1 MTNHRAPQRSV
12 AWAIIASVLLLAV
25 TLSTASATGTI
36 TPGFVD
42 NCGIWPP
49 EATAN
54 SQRWIRFTVNW
65 RATGANP
72 DIIDGVTIAGVNF
85 HNREAYYD
93 GATSYTYNGELNEGG
108 RVDGVWDVSAGS
120 LSSYGAIVNSSG
132 TGTRTMTVGPFA
144 AYHNDWLVGSLPI
157 TTGSTITLYLYW
169 QEWTGTAYAPRTA
182 TANFIHRTTPVPTN
196 PTGARPFLPDFGE
209 FQGWNSGEATEVDPL
224 VVKRSASGSLT
235 NPDNGS
241 SSDEFE
247 FRVKYFSG
255 RTSWPELQPQWR
267 RWRSNGGGYGSG
279 YANFDQFAEACIAG
293 NLDPDGSDLPHGH
306 KRVWSDGSSNDWM
319 YGTGSDHHFDHI
331 GNGEA
336 GMGGMNPEAV
346 LIVDRQYDNPHFMVR
361 ESGTSLRSGI
371 VYRYTLRASNLLRL
385 LRNIFSL
392 SFDPMGNDR
401 WDTQFTGISGYPTA
415 NGYVSMRAGG
425 HTYEFLT
432 SRDWDPPVW
441 YVTQSQQDGGR
452 HIGKLSVALRGRPG
466 ETLQA
471 INLLNEGATPTTS
484 YHTEELHNWIAND
497 AYGPEGYGYTQ
508 NSQDKTQY
516 PKVDPVLSAHPWFH
530 DYAAG
535 VLPAGP
541 LTSSFSY
548 PEYNFTNPET
558 GRPVPGQ
565 PQEGPLGPDVL
576 GAYPNPFNPW
586 GREDGGE
593 SFWPWGKAA
602 GPIETAVSGG
612 YRSATTAHA
621 GESVRRFTND
631 DTIYPNFA
639 NTWEDTY
646 IHPYVGGKWTTDT
659 NFIFRINYW
668 QSENQG
674 PSPGGEIAVY
684 IRQTDDTGLALGPWR
699 SYTMSKADPNDNEF
713 RDGCVYYYEATG
725 NELGGPGDYQYYFK
739 ASDGEGVAIFPNRTT
754 NDPGGLGVGAGDN
767 DYYWFRVNHKPQLS
781 DKDVSPK
788 SAPIGQHFQYSVKY
802 ADMDG
807 EMRVGGGTGRQLGD
821 PPFRSVVHID
831 YSGKENVAEI
841 TAVDPALNRITYTA
855 PRSYA
860 TSELVNK
867 QVRLA
872 PDFLPNIVNDGV
884 AGNWVVAAN
893 SRTDQTTGTID
904 LVDVTGLNVGD
915 DFSIW
920 FTAIMQ
926 PDDPSDVNY
935 RDGAV
940 YKYETS
946 SGNVELGEGTH
957 QYYFEYSDDWAVWV
971 DWAHYFG
978 VAGATRPINQRVAG
992 EIVRDPEAEFHVGP
1006 EVIHNT
1012 PPHLSRFYFAPPGSD
1027 RVEEATATSVKYSRP
1042 GGLTAYA
1049 PDDVLQDKY
1058 LQILTGDAAGRV
1070 YTISGNTGDTITVAA
1085 GDPLADG
1092 IVQGNRMRI
1101 FDHQLDGYL
1110 SWAYDSDDDDGTA
1123 ATPFRL
1129 YVTYHDA
1136 ENNAPSALKLRLY
1149 NASDVLVGTYSL
1161 AQVNPN
1167 DKVFA
1172 DGAEYCTIDEILLAP
1187 GTYTIRG
1194 QAYDGLEW
1202 YGTQYGEIA
1211 NESTYFGPLTATAP
1225 SPEINVAANGPDI
1238 APNTPPMLGFDV
1250 GEGTVASFT
1259 AANILTYTD
1268 GTGADAIGTD
1278 AVVEV
1283 DFGGGDVYRV
1293 ESHDPATDTLTL
1305 EAGSDPAGDG
1315 HGTGAAFTALVG
1327 LDPESG
1333 LDSDTYTYWIVYT
1346 DVDDYAG
1353 VRGNPPDYVNV
1364 FIDNTEFAMVEYDPA
1379 DTDMTDGKLYYYSTN
1394 SLSISEN
1401 HTYYFMTSDR
1411 LDQTRLPSAAPT
1423 QFDGPIVHVNNAPV
1437 LTDGEVDPTSGTEND
1452 PGTGDP
1458 VRYDFR
1464 VVYTDADNHAPAYV
1478 RAHVHNTSQ
1487 AGASWLQFEMA
1498 PVTADPDFDP
1508 LVDIPAGDEDLY
1520 DGSYTNGEI
1529 FYAAAYAFNAG
1540 FNQIGDGNH
1549 EFYFTAEDIH
1559 SLTARD
1565 PETGVTPEYY
1575 DGPTIND
1582 APEAPADGFAPASP
1596 DYPATTPDTNDPA
1609 NLTVVDTT
1617 TPRISWTPASD
1628 PNATDTAATLS
1639 YEVEIATDKLIT
1651 ASLMTLTSNPGEAY
1665 VDVPAA
1671 TPLLDKTAYFYR
1683 VRTLD
1688 DSGATSDW
1696 TYETPADPFEMVTA
1710 FYVNTNHAPEWD
1722 SPTVGQFTPTGDV
1735 NTLTPLLDWP
1745 DGLDQDTGDPVS
1757 SLLYRVQVDDNS
1769 NFNDPE
1775 WDSGTVADPWQ
1786 LAAGVTEAQV
1796 TAGALQWGVTYY
1808 WRVQIYDGEATS
1820 AWTNELV
1827 PAILPSFY
1835 TTQNTRPLPPTAL
1848 TTPASGAV
1856 ISSARPSFMW
1866 QAGSDAEDAA
1876 DLLHYEIQLDAD
1888 NDWTSWSTGAN
1899 LLGNTASGDEIT
1911 DDNETTTSMTAA
1923 SSAALAIE
1931 NGRYWWRVR
1940 TVDNEGL
1947 KSDWS
1952 ASQSFW
1958 LNLGN
1963 DAPNQPDIST
1973 FSPEDGAVVLDPPG
1987 HGDESESPLS
1997 WAFPGDP
2004 DPNDTTAQVRYVV
2017 ELTATDPSDAGF
2029 DPATDI
2035 NHTLSVGYG
2044 TTTVDAPA
2052 DLTRNVIWYWRVTAQ
2067 DHDGASSTASA
2078 WSAFTIQAPPTLAS
2092 GRVTPATAL
2101 QADTVTFRVDYTD
2114 RDNNPPTTITVH
2126 VRQPGGA
2133 WVNMLMAR
2141 DTTATGNLGDS
2152 DYTNGETFFVEA
2164 HGVGVNPIGD
2174 GDHEFYFTANDGE
2187 ASHENTRHPLAAGAF
2202 LNGPEINDPPDA
2214 LADADFD
2221 DASLVDNVINGV
2233 VITDTT
2239 PLFQWLATSDPNAS
2253 DTPDLLAY
2261 EIQLSQDPE
2270 FGTGVQTR
2278 QTLANVTTLEWP
2290 AALASGHWYWRVRG
2304 IDDGTPPLAAEWSTA
2319 GGTTF
2324 GAVTH
2329 FRINQ
2334 PPTWTTAV
2342 IGDFTPPTGSSV
2354 TTLTPELVWPAA
2366 DDVDDAAGTLQ
2377 YRVEVDD
2384 NASFNATEF
2393 DSDWLTA
2400 GTRTA
2405 TVPGGAL
2412 SAGVTYYWRVTARD
2426 DDGALSAATSAQPTD
2441 DPAGPGFALTFT
2453 TLGNRKPLPPASGFS
2468 PAIDVNLGE
2477 AQTRRP
2483 TFSFNAASDPD
2494 ETDTVETLR
2503 YEVQLD
2509 TNNDWSDGTNLI
2521 DAADRISL
2529 PGAPQVIMTVASAEL
2544 GPDVVGDMDLQYY
2557 WRVRT
2562 LDDGGLASDW
2572 SATQTFWLNTQNE
2585 APWAPASGFLP
2596 EPEGGATDVWVPDA
2610 PGTAGVD
2617 PLMWDAAQDPDHR
2630 HDPDYFADQLRYTV
2644 QLSTNA
2650 DFSTIPHEI
2659 TTAYG
2664 TTQAAV
2670 PSDLTRGVTWY
2681 WRVFTEDIE
2690 GAVSADPSHA
2700 GGVADPAPS
2709 FRINRAPELSN
2720 GSVQEVV
2727 PGSIGENDSF
2737 RFEVTYSDLD
2747 AHAPAT
2753 IVVIVTPQTPGPG
2766 TPITFTMQEQGVA
2779 PFDYTAG
2786 AVFEAV
2792 VTGVEIGDGDH
2803 SFYFSATD
2811 GIAQAPTLLYDPALP
2826 PNTEFQG
2833 PNVNDAPNAVTSGFV
2848 PATTD
2853 PVTVLDTRIPTIR
2866 WTAATDPNATDTAGT
2881 LTYRVEFSTT
2891 GSADPLGF
2899 VPQGAYTRT
2908 TAAGATNATPMA
2920 ALPEGTWYYRIITID
2935 DDAAESAPSPE
2946 QMFLIKLNHAPNAPV
2961 PAAEY
2966 VPANASYTTDQTP
2979 LLQWPEGT
2987 DPDPLDTPN
2996 TLAYDVQLDDNSNFS
3011 SPIVDIRTPVGQTE
3025 FQVVTSLGIGTTYYW
3040 RVRTVD
3046 DDGDT
3051 SQWTEEQLGLANPL
3065 NFRVTDNM
3073 PPNPPT
3079 DGFVPTGSIEV
3090 GNSRPT
3096 LSWNDGSDPDPNDT
3110 IDVLHYQV
3118 QLDDNDDWSDANIF
3132 TTPASETA
3140 DGVTAITLPM
3150 DLTENAQHWWRVRT
3164 VDAQGLTSVWSAVQ
3178 DFYVNQVNDPPTA
3191 PASGFS
3197 PAEGVSTSLQ
3207 RPTLLWDP
3215 ADDPDPSDDETN
3227 LTYIVELNTD
3237 ATFADPAY
3245 SFESIVGQ
3253 PSVTVASAL
3262 TRDQWFWRVR
3272 SRDNGGS
3279 LSPWSPVQDFVVA
3292 GNNAPTAPVDGFV
3305 PSQGNP
3311 VFSLRPTLSWS
3322 DGSDPDPSDTIATL
3336 HYEVQLDD
3344 NDDWSDANVF
3354 EAGAHP
3360 AATTADGVCQVILS
3374 LDLTENLQY
3383 WYRVR
3388 TVDDEGATSDWSASQ
3403 FFWVN
3408 RENEAPLAPAAGLRP
3423 NNGEVTELQR
3433 PPLTWNAGTD
3443 PDNPSAACRRTD
3455 TPATLTYVVEL
3466 TTDPGFG
3473 TVSYQ
3478 YSTTTPGQTQLI
3490 PDEDLADLTTWYW
3503 RVRTVDDE
3511 GARSPWSLV
3520 QFFAIDTNNQAPV
3533 LSNGTVTPVLGYLNT
3548 TFELSVVYTDA
3559 DDDPPI
3565 GDIMVHVGSNSID
3578 LVMQRD
3584 PNDTDAYSDGVTYLA
3599 SVRGDHPALGLGGYE
3614 HYYYVAGTTNRHP
3627 ALPDAIVGPVVHV
3640 RGSIRITD
3648 DAWADADAFEEGDT
3662 VYVEVTDADEN
3673 LNPAVA
3679 ETLIVT
3685 VSVPGGDSEAVQLT
3699 ETGPDTALFRGYVD
3713 MLGAAGANG
3722 DGQLNVISG
3731 PAGRQIAATWADPDE
3746 IPAGGS
3752 PVSAYADVTDT
3763 IAPRPVAGSELTL
3776 TCGSEGISA
3785 TIDWQAYDAAV
3796 QDHNQPDV
3804 AEYHVW
3810 QSSTNFSDT
3819 AAATH
3824 IGTVPAGTQMFEAT
3838 GLTVGE
3844 DYFFAVSVA
3853 DEVPNENAVVAAKS
3867 MTTLDTEP
3875 PALENW
3881 QFDAAGGSVSFELTD
3896 NSGVDMTTFSLVVD
3910 GMDVAAD
3917 ATWDASDI
3925 TRVPVSYAPSD
3936 GWGYNRQVDF
3946 AVDASDVHGNAMATF
3961 TAQEDAPV
3969 DDVDPIADQFNPADG
3984 STDVAI
3990 DTAISVRLRDGAAGV
4005 DTDSVVMTVNGDDV
4019 SEHLTFDPVPDG
4031 ARLPQVIATYQPE
4044 APLSYGTLHQVHVEF
4059 SDNVGND
4066 VAADWTFTTM
4076 AEPTFEIRGTIT
4088 DGDGNAMPGI
4098 QVGAGTVSAT
4108 TDGNGAYRLQGLTAG
4123 DYTVTPTKAEH
4134 VFDPV
4139 SRDVT
4144 VGPDASDI
4152 DFTGSL
4158 MTYSVSGRVT
4168 LAGVGLE
4175 GVRVSA
4181 GTGTDVTTDADG
4193 LYEITGLPNGV
4204 YTVQCALDRNGD
4216 GFEDCTYT
4224 PQTRTASVESAD
4236 LPGVNF
4242 TATAVTYSISGTIS
4256 DNSGNRLAGVTVSDG
4271 TRSAI
4276 TNEAGQFTVSGV
4288 PASTV
4293 TLTPT
4298 KSGLA
4303 FDPETREVTV
4313 PPDTTGNNFTAY
4325 TEFAHSFGAGL
4336 RMVSVPAAPPRGR
4349 DRAVD
4354 IFQTDAVGRWNA
4366 QATPQAYVMG
4376 SNAPDHL
4383 ELQVRPGAAFFVNF
4397 PRATNVRVPGDA
4409 ISSTSNFSVGVAT
4422 G

>member
-1 MTNHRAPQRSV
+1 
-12 AWAIIASVLLLAV
+12 
-25 TLSTASATGTI
+25 G
-36 TPGFVD
+36 
-42 NCGIWPP
+42 
-49 EATAN
+49 
-54 SQRWIRFTVNW
+54 
-65 RATGANP
+65 
-72 DIIDGVTIAGVNF
+72 
-85 HNREAYYD
+85 
-93 GATSYTYNGELNEGG
+93 
-108 RVDGVWDVSAGS
+108 
-120 LSSYGAIVNSSG
+120 
-132 TGTRTMTVGPFA
+132 
-144 AYHNDWLVGSLPI
+144 
-157 TTGSTITLYLYW
+157 
-169 QEWTGTAYAPRTA
+169 
-182 TANFIHRTTPVPTN
+182 
-196 PTGARPFLPDFGE
+196 
-209 FQGWNSGEATEVDPL
+209 
-224 VVKRSASGSLT
+224 
-235 NPDNGS
+235 
-241 SSDEFE
+241 
-247 FRVKYFSG
+247 
-255 RTSWPELQPQWR
+255 
-267 RWRSNGGGYGSG
+267 
-279 YANFDQFAEACIAG
+279 
-293 NLDPDGSDLPHGH
+293 
-306 KRVWSDGSSNDWM
+306 
-319 YGTGSDHHFDHI
+319 
-331 GNGEA
+331 
-336 GMGGMNPEAV
+336 
-346 LIVDRQYDNPHFMVR
+346 
-361 ESGTSLRSGI
+361 
-371 VYRYTLRASNLLRL
+371 
-385 LRNIFSL
+385 
-392 SFDPMGNDR
+392 
-401 WDTQFTGISGYPTA
+401 
-415 NGYVSMRAGG
+415 
-425 HTYEFLT
+425 
-432 SRDWDPPVW
+432 
-441 YVTQSQQDGGR
+441 
-452 HIGKLSVALRGRPG
+452 
-466 ETLQA
+466 
-471 INLLNEGATPTTS
+471 
-484 YHTEELHNWIAND
+484 
-497 AYGPEGYGYTQ
+497 
-508 NSQDKTQY
+508 
-516 PKVDPVLSAHPWFH
+516 
-530 DYAAG
+530 
-535 VLPAGP
+535 
-541 LTSSFSY
+541 
-548 PEYNFTNPET
+548 
-558 GRPVPGQ
+558 
-565 PQEGPLGPDVL
+565 
-576 GAYPNPFNPW
+576 
-586 GREDGGE
+586 
-593 SFWPWGKAA
+593 
-602 GPIETAVSGG
+602 
-612 YRSATTAHA
+612 
-621 GESVRRFTND
+621 
-631 DTIYPNFA
+631 
-639 NTWEDTY
+639 
-646 IHPYVGGKWTTDT
+646 
-659 NFIFRINYW
+659 
-668 QSENQG
+668 
-674 PSPGGEIAVY
+674 
-684 IRQTDDTGLALGPWR
+684 
-699 SYTMSKADPNDNEF
+699 
-713 RDGCVYYYEATG
+713 
-725 NELGGPGDYQYYFK
+725 
-739 ASDGEGVAIFPNRTT
+739 
-754 NDPGGLGVGAGDN
+754 
-767 DYYWFRVNHKPQLS
+767 
-781 DKDVSPK
+781 
-788 SAPIGQHFQYSVKY
+788 
-802 ADMDG
+802 
-807 EMRVGGGTGRQLGD
+807 
-821 PPFRSVVHID
+821 
-831 YSGKENVAEI
+831 
-841 TAVDPALNRITYTA
+841 
-855 PRSYA
+855 
-860 TSELVNK
+860 
-867 QVRLA
+867 
-872 PDFLPNIVNDGV
+872 
-884 AGNWVVAAN
+884 
-893 SRTDQTTGTID
+893 
-904 LVDVTGLNVGD
+904 
-915 DFSIW
+915 
-920 FTAIMQ
+920 
-926 PDDPSDVNY
+926 
-935 RDGAV
+935 
-940 YKYETS
+940 
-946 SGNVELGEGTH
+946 
-957 QYYFEYSDDWAVWV
+957 
-971 DWAHYFG
+971 
-978 VAGATRPINQRVAG
+978 
-992 EIVRDPEAEFHVGP
+992 
-1006 EVIHNT
+1006 
-1012 PPHLSRFYFAPPGSD
+1012 
-1027 RVEEATATSVKYSRP
+1027 
-1042 GGLTAYA
+1042 
-1049 PDDVLQDKY
+1049 
-1058 LQILTGDAAGRV
+1058 
-1070 YTISGNTGDTITVAA
+1070 
-1085 GDPLADG
+1085 
-1092 IVQGNRMRI
+1092 
-1101 FDHQLDGYL
+1101 
-1110 SWAYDSDDDDGTA
+1110 
-1123 ATPFRL
+1123 
-1129 YVTYHDA
+1129 
-1136 ENNAPSALKLRLY
+1136 
-1149 NASDVLVGTYSL
+1149 
-1161 AQVNPN
+1161 
-1167 DKVFA
+1167 
-1172 DGAEYCTIDEILLAP
+1172 
-1187 GTYTIRG
+1187 
-1194 QAYDGLEW
+1194 
-1202 YGTQYGEIA
+1202 
-1211 NESTYFGPLTATAP
+1211 
-1225 SPEINVAANGPDI
+1225 
-1238 APNTPPMLGFDV
+1238 
-1250 GEGTVASFT
+1250 
-1259 AANILTYTD
+1259 
-1268 GTGADAIGTD
+1268 
-1278 AVVEV
+1278 
-1283 DFGGGDVYRV
+1283 
-1293 ESHDPATDTLTL
+1293 
-1305 EAGSDPAGDG
+1305 
-1315 HGTGAAFTALVG
+1315 
-1327 LDPESG
+1327 
-1333 LDSDTYTYWIVYT
+1333 
-1346 DVDDYAG
+1346 
-1353 VRGNPPDYVNV
+1353 
-1364 FIDNTEFAMVEYDPA
+1364 
-1379 DTDMTDGKLYYYSTN
+1379 
-1394 SLSISEN
+1394 
-1401 HTYYFMTSDR
+1401 
-1411 LDQTRLPSAAPT
+1411 
-1423 QFDGPIVHVNNAPV
+1423 
-1437 LTDGEVDPTSGTEND
+1437 
-1452 PGTGDP
+1452 
-1458 VRYDFR
+1458 
-1464 VVYTDADNHAPAYV
+1464 
-1478 RAHVHNTSQ
+1478 
-1487 AGASWLQFEMA
+1487 
-1498 PVTADPDFDP
+1498 
-1508 LVDIPAGDEDLY
+1508 
-1520 DGSYTNGEI
+1520 
-1529 FYAAAYAFNAG
+1529 
-1540 FNQIGDGNH
+1540 
-1549 EFYFTAEDIH
+1549 
-1559 SLTARD
+1559 
-1565 PETGVTPEYY
+1565 
-1575 DGPTIND
+1575 
-1582 APEAPADGFAPASP
+1582 
-1596 DYPATTPDTNDPA
+1596 
-1609 NLTVVDTT
+1609 
-1617 TPRISWTPASD
+1617 
-1628 PNATDTAATLS
+1628 
-1639 YEVEIATDKLIT
+1639 
-1651 ASLMTLTSNPGEAY
+1651 
-1665 VDVPAA
+1665 
-1671 TPLLDKTAYFYR
+1671 
-1683 VRTLD
+1683 
-1688 DSGATSDW
+1688 
-1696 TYETPADPFEMVTA
+1696 
-1710 FYVNTNHAPEWD
+1710 
-1722 SPTVGQFTPTGDV
+1722 
-1735 NTLTPLLDWP
+1735 
-1745 DGLDQDTGDPVS
+1745 
-1757 SLLYRVQVDDNS
+1757 
-1769 NFNDPE
+1769 
-1775 WDSGTVADPWQ
+1775 
-1786 LAAGVTEAQV
+1786 
-1796 TAGALQWGVTYY
+1796 
-1808 WRVQIYDGEATS
+1808 
-1820 AWTNELV
+1820 
-1827 PAILPSFY
+1827 
-1835 TTQNTRPLPPTAL
+1835 
-1848 TTPASGAV
+1848 
-1856 ISSARPSFMW
+1856 
-1866 QAGSDAEDAA
+1866 
-1876 DLLHYEIQLDAD
+1876 
-1888 NDWTSWSTGAN
+1888 
-1899 LLGNTASGDEIT
+1899 
-1911 DDNETTTSMTAA
+1911 
-1923 SSAALAIE
+1923 
-1931 NGRYWWRVR
+1931 
-1940 TVDNEGL
+1940 
-1947 KSDWS
+1947 
-1952 ASQSFW
+1952 
-1958 LNLGN
+1958 
-1963 DAPNQPDIST
+1963 
-1973 FSPEDGAVVLDPPG
+1973 
-1987 HGDESESPLS
+1987 
-1997 WAFPGDP
+1997 
-2004 DPNDTTAQVRYVV
+2004 
-2017 ELTATDPSDAGF
+2017 
-2029 DPATDI
+2029 
-2035 NHTLSVGYG
+2035 
-2044 TTTVDAPA
+2044 
-2052 DLTRNVIWYWRVTAQ
+2052 
-2067 DHDGASSTASA
+2067 
-2078 WSAFTIQAPPTLAS
+2078 
-2092 GRVTPATAL
+2092 
-2101 QADTVTFRVDYTD
+2101 
-2114 RDNNPPTTITVH
+2114 
-2126 VRQPGGA
+2126 
-2133 WVNMLMAR
+2133 
-2141 DTTATGNLGDS
+2141 
-2152 DYTNGETFFVEA
+2152 DYTNGETYFVEA

-2174 GDHEFYFTANDGE
+2174 GAHEFYFTANDGE
-2187 ASHENTRHPLAAGAF
+2187 AAHADTRHPLTAGAF
-2202 LNGPEINDPPDA
+2202 LPGPEINDPPGA

-2221 DASLVDNVINGV
+2221 DASLVDNVINGML
-2233 VITDTT
+2233 ITDTT
-2239 PLFQWLATSDPNAS
+2239 PLLQWLPASDPNAS

-2261 EIQLSQDPE
+2261 EIELTQDPE
-2270 FGTGVQTR
+2270 FGVGVQTR
-2278 QTLANVTTLEWP
+2278 QTLQNETTIEWP
-2290 AALASGHWYWRVRG
+2290 TTLASGHWYWRVRA
-2304 IDDGTPPLAAEWSTA
+2304 IDDGTPPLTGEWNTA

-2324 GAVTH
+2324 TAVTH

-2354 TTLTPELVWPAA
+2354 TTLTPELTWPAA

-2393 DSDWLTA
+2393 DSGWLTA

-2544 GPDVVGDMDLQYY
+2544 GPDVVGDMDLQYH

-2935 DDAAESAPSPE
+2935 DDAAESAPSQE

-3132 TTPASETA
+3132 TMPASETA

-3292 GNNAPTAPVDGFV
+3292 GNNAPAAPVDGFV

-3685 VSVPGGDSEAVQLT
+3685 VSVPGGDSESVQLT

-3910 GMDVAAD
+3910 GVDVAAD

-4422 G
+4422 GWNQVGNMYEMALPMANIAGAGATQIRPFAFVWDTDAGSYRLISASQAFNSARTYMEAWEGAWFKATGAAGTLSIQSVGTVSAASLLSGAAAQADPPADGWLIQIVARAGDRADLTTVAGIGSGEAARGFRVENPPMMPNSVDVYFTGDAGERLAHDVRPQDAGASVWPFAVQTDMANTTVELTLPDLSGVPNDMAVYLTDLDTGKRMYARTLPSYSFTSGSEGALRHFELEVAPRGADNLTIRSASVQSGSAGVTIAVDVSAACNVNVEVLNIAGRSVRQIVEARALSAGRSDLMWDMRSTDGTLVPNGAYLIKVEAVADNGQRVQVLRPAQIAR